1 MFLLCSIPDRMK
13 NEENALLKNE
23 ADTNRIL
30 VHYTIN
36 LEKVANHSVYNSARS
51 GIVTEFTAYNES
63 RSKFSDARILSSQ
76 NNFFFV
82 TREKQ
87 ILNINAQ
94 I

>member
-36 LEKVANHSVYNSARS
+36 L
-51 GIVTEFTAYNES
+51 
-63 RSKFSDARILSSQ
+63 
-76 NNFFFV
+76 
-82 TREKQ
+82 
-87 ILNINAQ
+87 
-94 I
+94 